1 MTNNDI
7 LRRVRYIFNFNDAK
21 VIELFASAGMSVSR
35 EQISAW
41 LKKDDDATYKPIN
54 DKALATFLNGLIN
67 EKRGQ
72 REGEQPQPES
82 QLTNN
87 IILMKLKIALNLK
100 AEDIIELLASVGFKL
115 NKPEL
120 SAFFRKVTHKHF
132 RECKDQV
139 IRNLLKGMQL
149 KYRGDAGPKAGTQAK
164 PAGKPKAQ
172 SKPQS
177 EPKAKFEWPKA

>member
-7 LRRVRYIFNFNDAK
+7 LRRVRYIFNFNDTK
-21 VIELFASAGMSVSR
+21 VIELFASAGLQVNR

-41 LKKDDDATYKPIN
+41 LKRDDDPAFKPIN
-54 DKALATFLNGLIN
+54 DKVLATFLNGLIN
-67 EKRGQ
+67 EKRGK

-100 AEDIIELLASVGFKL
+100 AEDILELLASIGFTISKH
-115 NKPEL
+115 EL
-120 SAFFRKVTHKHF
+120 SAFFRKVGHKHY

-149 KYRGDAGPKAGTQAK
+149 KYRGDAGPKAGTQATTK
-164 PAGKPKAQ
+164 RTSKPKT
-172 SKPQS
+172 
-177 EPKAKFEWPKA
+177 KFEWPKA